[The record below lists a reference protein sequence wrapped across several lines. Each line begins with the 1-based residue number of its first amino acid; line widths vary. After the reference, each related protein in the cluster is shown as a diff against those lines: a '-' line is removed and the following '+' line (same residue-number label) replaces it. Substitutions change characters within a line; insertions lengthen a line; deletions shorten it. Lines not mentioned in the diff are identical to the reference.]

1 MQKNSLD
8 GLVFHSSI
16 YRSSLN
22 LQKKQIVWS
31 AKEKIGLCEIALLK
45 NDIFTTSVA
54 NFLKLL
60 QKLNVI
66 LEFRITSYNLISL
79 KVGQNSRK
87 TRLFHVF

>member
-1 MQKNSLD
+1 MQKESLD

-22 LQKKQIVWS
+22 LQKKQNVWS

-45 NDIFTTSVA
+45 NDIFSSVA

-66 LEFRITSYNLISL
+66 LEFRLTSYNLISL
-79 KVGQNSRK
+79 KVGQNLRK